1 MLSLQSHFSRCI
13 CFHSIISSVLHEVQK
28 NQLVTFI
35 FISLINDESFLSIIL
50 IIREHIHIS
59 SSFTSMHEKKV
70 RKMSS
75 SDTYVHYSIFLPLNQ
90 QVIIIIIFAFFFLR
104 QSMTFYTFFDSFSDF
119 VDSFSLVIT
128 NMCTGWIPFHLCMFC
143 KTQTR

>member
-1 MLSLQSHFSRCI
+1 MPSLQSHFSRCI

-28 NQLVTFI
+28 NQLVTFF

-90 QVIIIIIFAFFFLR
+90 QVIIIIIFGFFFLR
-104 QSMTFYTFFDSFSDF
+104 QSMTFYTFFWFVLGFCRFIFSRNYQHVHRLDT
-119 VDSFSLVIT
+119 VSSMYVL
-128 NMCTGWIPFHLCMFC
+128 
-143 KTQTR
+143 